1 MQNIVKLAVR
11 MDIKSD
17 IMSSEK
23 SITRYQNRPEG
34 TITSNKTC
42 AFGRKCVVFCY
53 EISDFQLL

>member
-1 MQNIVKLAVR
+1 